1 MRCQKCLMPEKNIY
15 EEGGGIMD
23 HPMFNNSH
31 VLAWLEYF
39 SDSTEVDLEH
49 VKILD
54 ITRKNKNLIP
64 AVEAHR
70 SVLVF
75 TEAGH
80 KDIFYRMFN
89 AGLGDCTV
97 IYNEGSEPAGP
108 IKQSKVADMLDR
120 GINASAGML
129 ILNDHARSTI
139 KFGMDNRVFATG
151 SVRYVGSEIRA
162 IILSKMQVNEGK
174 NICVISGESI
184 AVEAAILD
192 GEGTVIAV
200 EYNANDRRTL
210 EDNVNQFGLNNVT
223 IVDHVDAQNFQDL
236 PVPDVT
242 MLVASASMEQE
253 MKFLLELNP
262 AMEFVIYT
270 LDFVVAASMPALCKE
285 LGIRDP
291 EVIQVTVSKLT
302 SKNTYNTQ
310 PAPWLIS
317 CKAGE

>member
-1 MRCQKCLMPEKNIY
+1 MMENHI
-15 EEGGGIMD
+15 
-23 HPMFNNSH
+23 FNNSH

-39 SDSTEVDLEH
+39 SNNTEVDLEH

-97 IYNEGSEPAGP
+97 IYNEGSEPEGP
-108 IKQSKVADMLDR
+108 IKKSKVADMLDR

-129 ILNDHARSTI
+129 ILNDQARSTI

-162 IILSKMQVNEGK
+162 IILSKMQINEGK

-200 EYNANDRRTL
+200 EYNSGDRSTL
-210 EDNVNQFGLNNVT
+210 EDNVHQFGLNNVT
-223 IVDHVDAQNFQDL
+223 IVDHVDAENFQDL

-253 MKFLLELNP
+253 MEFLLQLNP
-262 AMEFVIYT
+262 QMEFVIYT
-270 LDFVVAASMPALCKE
+270 LDFVVAASMPALCQKM
-285 LGIRDP
+285 GIRDP

-302 SKNTYNTQ
+302 SKHTYNTQ
-310 PAPWLIS
+310 PAPWLIT

>member
-1 MRCQKCLMPEKNIY
+1 MERHI
-15 EEGGGIMD
+15 
-23 HPMFNNSH
+23 FNNSH

-39 SDSTEVDLEH
+39 SNHTDVDLEH

-97 IYNEGSEPAGP
+97 IYNEGSEPEGP

-129 ILNDHARSTI
+129 ILNSQARSTI

-162 IILSKMQVNEGK
+162 IILSKMQINEGK

-200 EYNANDRRTL
+200 EYNSGDRSTL
-210 EDNVNQFGLNNVT
+210 EDNVHQFGLNNVT
-223 IVDHVDAQNFQDL
+223 IVDHVDAENFQDL

-253 MKFLLELNP
+253 MEFLLKLNP
-262 AMEFVIYT
+262 QMEFVIYT
-270 LDFVVAASMPALCKE
+270 LDFVVAASMPSLCQK

-302 SKNTYNTQ
+302 SKHTYNTQ
-310 PAPWLIS
+310 PAPWLIT